1 MHLRLHKPYDD
12 NGIDLEA
19 NLVVKIVVKTSF
31 LNLSSILLTL
41 LTLGNFQCV
50 LLLLQKLATATKN
63 YLNFLHTPNYKW
75 LKFFKIHL

>member
-12 NGIDLEA
+12 NDIDLEA

-41 LTLGNFQCV
+41 LTLGNLQYV
-50 LLLLQKLATATKN
+50 LLLLQKLATATEN
-63 YLNFLHTPNYKW
+63 YLNLLHTPNYKW